1 MIFNKIRLTGTL
13 LAICT
18 ICFVSACEQ
27 KEEEKSSSE
36 FLSEHIEWLSTVERE
51 GRFAGSIHEADA
63 ANYIADLFLVFGLE
77 PMGDD
82 LTYMQQ
88 FTLSG
93 PMAQSM
99 NSENVISRNVIGDV
113 VGTQHPDR
121 VIVIGAHY
129 DGQGSGGIIS
139 MDHDGEPTI
148 HPSADDNASGT
159 AGLLYLARYFSQNP
173 PENTIRFI
181 AFSGEELGLLG
192 SRYYTNTMDT
202 DESSVMAMINL
213 DMIGRLTDDNL
224 SIFGTGTANV
234 WEDILNSAETDSLS
248 VNQISGGSGSSD
260 HASFYDQGI
269 PVLHYFS
276 GTHPDYHSPTDTA
289 DKINYQGM
297 EMILDHV
304 IGVVGDLDQMDL
316 RDIDFQESTSG
327 QTQTMNRDG
336 ATLGVMPDYSYSGDG
351 FRIDAV
357 REGQPGDL
365 GGLEDGDIIIQ
376 LGDFTVTDIY
386 SYMEGL
392 SEYEIGDQVMVKIM
406 RDGTE
411 MNIDITF

>member
-18 ICFVSACEQ
+18 LCFASACEQ
-27 KEEEKSSSE
+27 KEEVKNSSE
-36 FLSEHIEWLSTVERE
+36 FLSEHVEWLSSVDRE
-51 GRFAGSIHEADA
+51 GRFAGSIQEADA
-63 ANYIADLFLVFGLE
+63 ANYIADQFLVFGLE

-82 LTYMQQ
+82 FTYLQQ

-99 NSENVISRNVIGDV
+99 DSENVISRNVIGDV
-113 VGTQHPDR
+113 VGTQHPNR

-129 DGQGSGGIIS
+129 DGQGRGGIIS
-139 MDHDGEPTI
+139 MDHDGEPAI

-192 SRYYTNTMDT
+192 SRFYTNTMDT
-202 DESSVMAMINL
+202 YESSVMAMINL
-213 DMIGRLTDDNL
+213 DMIGRLTDDNFTV
-224 SIFGTGTANV
+224 FGTGTANV
-234 WEDILNSAETDSLS
+234 WEDILKSAESDSLT
-248 VNQISGGSGSSD
+248 VNQIAGGSGSSD
-260 HASFYDQGI
+260 HTSFYDQGI

-289 DKINYQGM
+289 DKINYPGM
-297 EMILDHV
+297 EMILGHV
-304 IGVVGDLDQMDL
+304 KRVVEELDQMDL
-316 RDIDFQESTSG
+316 SEIDFQESTSG

-376 LGDFTVTDIY
+376 LGDFTVADIY

-392 SEYEIGDQVMVKIM
+392 SEYEKGDQVVVKIM
-406 RDGTE
+406 RNGTE
-411 MNIDITF
+411 MNIEITF